1 MRALGWLLL
10 WAGCSLFLVTVD
22 RSMWVLLAIGVVI
35 VGAALVVEGYVD
47 VETVTL
53 AEAAD
58 RIDAELRRIP
68 VDGGVITTREPMTA
82 AQADALRR
90 AWAGYRNTR

>member
-10 WAGCSLFLVTVD
+10 WAGVSLFVVTVD
-22 RSMWVLLAIGVVI
+22 RSMWVMFAIALTLA
-35 VGAALVVEGYVD
+35 GAALLVEGYVD
-47 VETVTL
+47 VRTVTL

-68 VDGGVITTREPMTA
+68 VSGGVITTREPMTP
-82 AQADALRR
+82 AQADAVRR
-90 AWAGYRNTR
+90 AWDGYRNAR